1 MKMLYYLFE
10 LMKIVVAAVDAIV
23 MMNYLHTG
31 GFCDYYWAMMRRCG
45 NVAMTHSYY
54 YYSFGMKDNK
64 REMTTM
70 PQKQRMEDILA
81 CLLWI

>member
-1 MKMLYYLFE
+1 MMKMLYYLFE
-10 LMKIVVAAVDAIV
+10 LMKIAVDAIA

-31 GFCDYYWAMMRRCG
+31 GFCDYYWVMMRRCG

-54 YYSFGMKDNK
+54 YLFGMTENK
-64 REMTTM
+64 REMMTM
-70 PQKQRMEDILA
+70 SKQRMEGILA